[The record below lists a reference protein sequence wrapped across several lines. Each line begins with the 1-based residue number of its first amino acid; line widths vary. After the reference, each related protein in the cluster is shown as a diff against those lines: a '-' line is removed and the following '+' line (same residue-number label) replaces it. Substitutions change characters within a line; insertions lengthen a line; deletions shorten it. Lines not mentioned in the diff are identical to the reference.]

1 MNYSQYP
8 PTSSPFYEKKN
19 EINIF
24 KADKS
29 KNCFIT
35 QGMEKDCKPNVEYGF
50 HKPLNESC
58 PLITGQLNNG
68 PEKNC
73 SSLWNNMTRR
83 KSLVKD
89 Y

>member
-8 PTSSPFYEKKN
+8 PLSAPFYQNKN
-19 EINIF
+19 DVQLF
-24 KADKS
+24 KQS
-29 KNCFIT
+29 QEQNCFST
-35 QGMEKDCKPNVEYGF
+35 QTMDKDCKPNVEYGY

-58 PLITGQLNNG
+58 TLITGQLNNTPAQG
-68 PEKNC
+68 C
-73 SSLWNNMTRR
+73 SSVWNNMTKR